1 MVRETNGCSVFAKK
15 MIFFLSF
22 MGMLLPFLG
31 STFAQTT
38 GKLSGLVTDTKGEP
52 LIGANVIV
60 ESTQMGASTD
70 QDGYFLV
77 LNIRSGTYT
86 VRFIYIG
93 YQTKV
98 IENVRISADKTTRL
112 DVRLAEEAVESD
124 EIVVTAEKPLV
135 EFNLTSSV
143 ASVNKEELEQLPLQ
157 NLTEIV
163 NLQAGVVDGHFR
175 GGRLGEVQ
183 FQVEGVTVNNPYNN
197 ASILELDRSVI
208 EEVQVISGTFDA
220 KYGQAMS
227 GVVNTVLR
235 SGSDKFEWSGE
246 IYGGDNYTSDETRY
260 PHNRNFSPTAEQ
272 SLQLTLSGPTFLPK
286 TTFLISG
293 RRFLNDGY
301 LFGERRFL
309 PTDTSNF
316 ETRHFNPTGDGALV
330 PMSDSREYS
339 GQFKIT
345 NRAISSVQ
353 ISYQAILNDIERQ
366 NYSQAFRLNPDGI
379 KTQRTFSLS
388 HGIDWTHTLSDK
400 VFYKLSLRHNYFKFT
415 DYVFEDVGDPRY
427 LTAGAP
433 RGDVNFED
441 GALVQGVDLGRFKQE
456 TNMAVIKTNLT
467 WQANRTNLV
476 ESGVEFQTAEM
487 SFGSPGYLI
496 STTVDGV
503 QTLQAIER
511 RPPELPG
518 IQTYHPVQIAAYLQD
533 RVEWG
538 NIVVRGGA
546 RLEYFDAR
554 STVPSDLRNPA
565 NAISG
570 APQSLP
576 VTTMAKTALAPRLG
590 LSFPLSSTASVYAS
604 YGHFYQM
611 PGLGNLYNNA
621 DYSVLN
627 RLQQGGINYGI
638 RGNPDL
644 KPEKTVQY
652 EFGLKQALTGFLGA
666 ELTLFYKDIRDL
678 LGVEFI
684 TTYNVADYARFTNID
699 FGSVYGFTVALDQHP
714 VGPISTT
721 LDYTLQV
728 ARGNSSNP
736 EETANRAQAGKD
748 SRPRDIPFNWDQ
760 RHTLNATAIF
770 AKPGSYSISTIV
782 KIGSG
787 QPYTPAIGSGFNAD
801 LETNSG
807 RKSSFALVDLR
818 AEKYFTLA
826 GKKLSVFLRT
836 FNLFNE
842 HFVNGFVFPTTGSP
856 DYSQFPQ
863 VDRAA
868 LKDPSRFHE
877 PRRIEFG
884 MSLRSK

>member
-1 MVRETNGCSVFAKK
+1 MATLLL
-15 MIFFLSF
+15 FF
-22 MGMLLPFLG
+22 G
-31 STFAQTT
+31 SAFAQTT

-52 LIGANVIV
+52 LIGANVIIDG
-60 ESTQMGASTD
+60 TQMGASTD

-98 IENVRISADKTTRL
+98 VENVRISADKTTRL

-135 EFNLTSSV
+135 EFNVTSSV

-157 NLTEIV
+157 NLNEIV

-246 IYGGDNYTSDETRY
+246 IYGGDYYTSDETRY
-260 PHNRNFSPTAEQ
+260 PHNRNFSPSAEQ

-366 NYSQAFRLNPDGI
+366 NYSHAFRLNPNGI
-379 KTQRTFSLS
+379 KTQQTFSLS
-388 HGIDWTHTLSDK
+388 HGIDWTHSLTEK

-415 DYVFEDVGDPRY
+415 DYVFEDVNDPGY
-427 LTAGAP
+427 LAAGPP
-433 RGDVNFED
+433 RGDTNFED

-518 IQTYHPVQIAAYLQD
+518 IQTYHPVQLAAYLQD

-576 VTTMAKTALAPRLG
+576 VNTTAKTALAPRLG

-699 FGSVYGFTVALDQHP
+699 FGSVYGFTVALDQRP

-770 AKPGSYSISTIV
+770 AKPGSYSISAIV

-818 AEKYFTLA
+818 AEKYFALA

-842 HFVNGFVFPTTGSP
+842 HFVNGFVFPTTGTP

-863 VDRAA
+863 VDRVT

-884 MSLRSK
+884 VSLRGK